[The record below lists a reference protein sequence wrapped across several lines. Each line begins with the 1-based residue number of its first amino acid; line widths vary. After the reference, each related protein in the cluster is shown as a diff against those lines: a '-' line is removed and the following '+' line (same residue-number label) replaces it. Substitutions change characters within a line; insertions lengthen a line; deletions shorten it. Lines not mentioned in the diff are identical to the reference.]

1 MLVSTSI
8 SAGLMLVAMYSAK
21 PLHPPLPG
29 PGVVQDTDFF
39 LLLPIIVAIIVCL
52 GVVITA
58 ALVVITLSNQNQ
70 SAVPDSDFVDVTAHE
85 QSDEGDD
92 GEAISVGGKVV
103 RNGKFVRG
111 RDIVWVEVGVFT
123 TAPDYFASDLCKNIS
138 KNYTA
143 TRKRQ
148 FNYAEIIEY
157 RCKYARKLGF
167 LPCPIKMRVLFLS
180 HCQEVR
186 IETSHECQDHQ
197 HEEEAPSL
205 LNNKKSSNYRWSS
218 RMNDIIE
225 QCVSNHGKPKVAM
238 RNMEQAGCFL
248 NINRPTM
255 EQVYNKM
262 AAVKKSLNKN
272 PELTNTFEMRQLVQQ
287 HLSIPEDPHEAYIPY
302 YEINDEDSQALRF
315 NIIFSTSNCL
325 SRSGASFF
333 S

>member
-1 MLVSTSI
+1 
-8 SAGLMLVAMYSAK
+8 
-21 PLHPPLPG
+21 
-29 PGVVQDTDFF
+29 
-39 LLLPIIVAIIVCL
+39 
-52 GVVITA
+52 
-58 ALVVITLSNQNQ
+58 
-70 SAVPDSDFVDVTAHE
+70 
-85 QSDEGDD
+85 
-92 GEAISVGGKVV
+92 
-103 RNGKFVRG
+103 
-111 RDIVWVEVGVFT
+111 
-123 TAPDYFASDLCKNIS
+123 
-138 KNYTA
+138 
-143 TRKRQ
+143 
-148 FNYAEIIEY
+148 
-157 RCKYARKLGF
+157 
-167 LPCPIKMRVLFLS
+167 
-180 HCQEVR
+180 
-186 IETSHECQDHQ
+186 
-197 HEEEAPSL
+197 
-205 LNNKKSSNYRWSS
+205 
-218 RMNDIIE
+218 MNDIIE